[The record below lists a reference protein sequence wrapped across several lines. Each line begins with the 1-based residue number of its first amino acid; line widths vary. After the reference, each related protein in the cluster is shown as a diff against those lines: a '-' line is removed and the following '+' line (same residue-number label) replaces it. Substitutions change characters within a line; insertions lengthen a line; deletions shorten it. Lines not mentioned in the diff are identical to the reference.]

1 VASIRK
7 DINKV
12 NQEGV
17 SDQPHAY
24 FMHIKELRKN
34 SEGFKSDLFNSFKC
48 KLTRMRVMKHV
59 RPREKPQVSEIE
71 NL

>member
-24 FMHIKELRKN
+24 FMHIKELRN
-34 SEGFKSDLFNSFKC
+34 LIY
-48 KLTRMRVMKHV
+48 LTLLSAK
-59 RPREKPQVSEIE
+59 
-71 NL
+71 